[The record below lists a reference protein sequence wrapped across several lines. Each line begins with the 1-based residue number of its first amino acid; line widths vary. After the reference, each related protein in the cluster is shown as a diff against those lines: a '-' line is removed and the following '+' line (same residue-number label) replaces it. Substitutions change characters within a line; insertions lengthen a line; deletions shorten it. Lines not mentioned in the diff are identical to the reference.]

1 VILAEG
7 YQMKP
12 GESVI
17 SPSQVTVSPGYFEA
31 TGVRLAKGRFFQE
44 SDAGGQ
50 RPVIIV
56 DEKLARRFWPDQDP
70 IGRRMF
76 MPTDINNLV
85 AVTDK
90 TVFLDVVGVIKDV
103 KLRDIAEGEKGVG
116 AYYFPMSQNTSSFLT
131 FAVKTSAAPETVA
144 GGLRST
150 MAALDPELPLF
161 DVRTL
166 AQRTET
172 ALAARRSSAMLSLTF
187 GLVALLLSAV
197 GVYGVLAYLVNQRT
211 REIGIRMALGSSPL
225 GIFDLVLREGLLLV
239 GLGFTLGGI
248 GTALLK
254 RSLESQLFDVRVTD
268 PLVLTTAAAVLGTV
282 ALVACALPARRAA
295 AIDPAIALSE

>member
-1 VILAEG
+1 V
-7 YQMKP
+7 
-12 GESVI
+12 
-17 SPSQVTVSPGYFEA
+17 
-31 TGVRLAKGRFFQE
+31 
-44 SDAGGQ
+44 
-50 RPVIIV
+50 
-56 DEKLARRFWPDQDP
+56 
-70 IGRRMF
+70 
-76 MPTDINNLV
+76 
-85 AVTDK
+85 
-90 TVFLDVVGVIKDV
+90 
-103 KLRDIAEGEKGVG
+103 
-116 AYYFPMSQNTSSFLT
+116 
-131 FAVKTSAAPETVA
+131 
-144 GGLRST
+144 
-150 MAALDPELPLF
+150 
-161 DVRTL
+161 
-166 AQRTET
+166 
-172 ALAARRSSAMLSLTF
+172 ARRSSAMLSLTF

-239 GLGFTLGGI
+239 GLGFALGGI